1 VETKPAV
8 GEMQLQGRI
17 KWILGENVMMQLEQ
31 DPGRR
36 KKGLELEKTAGVT
49 RVLDGINRKHKMEET
64 LGVKLRKTKRRAL
77 LKMILGVKLGRS
89 GKAKIAQKIQLRLG
103 VRQAG
108 AALKQK
114 LKMLIKEVAG

>member
-31 DPGRR
+31 DPGRG

-49 RVLDGINRKHKMEET
+49 RVLDGINRNHKMEET

-89 GKAKIAQKIQLRLG
+89 GKAKIAQKSQLRLG

>member
-1 VETKPAV
+1 
-8 GEMQLQGRI
+8 MQLQGRI

-49 RVLDGINRKHKMEET
+49 RVLDGINRNHKMEET

-77 LKMILGVKLGRS
+77 LKMIRGVKLGRS
-89 GKAKIAQKIQLRLG
+89 GKAKIAQKSQLRLG